1 MLHVGTAKPLHG
13 LFLLL
18 RAFES
23 ITDTNVQRSILQNSL
38 QLKDLSEG
46 SPVQLLRHEIQS
58 AGELMKVLQCRSPKT
73 TKDDHIVMLQGPSLD
88 IVSSL
93 TSPSL
98 MSSCAHGNV
107 LATLVPMTIL

>member
-1 MLHVGTAKPLHG
+1 MLRVGTAKPLQG

-23 ITDTNVQRSILQNSL
+23 ITDTNVQRSILQHSL

-46 SPVQLLRHEIQS
+46 SRVQLLRHEIQS
-58 AGELMKVLQCRSPKT
+58 ANELMKVLRCCSPKT
-73 TKDDHIVMLQGPSLD
+73 TKDDHIMMLQGPSLD

-93 TSPSL
+93 TLPSL
-98 MSSCAHGNV
+98 MSTCVHGNV
-107 LATLVPMTIL
+107 FATLVPVSIL